1 MRFDRLTP
9 AWALLLLLLGA
20 LGIGGGLWS
29 LSPAAIK
36 TDGRPTVAKLEGQ
49 SAAQIETDSPRQP
62 AVASVAITGIGT
74 QPPTSRALFAYVEPV
89 DAPML
94 TRELPAPTRAMHYVR
109 LNTAL
114 FSGKSS
120 PFWAK
125 AGEGRLE
132 VPLPGGATLR
142 IALSE
147 TTTLG
152 PDRFTSVGT
161 IEGRPQSRALFS
173 YNAGYLH
180 ATIQDV
186 ELGNYTLRTAT
197 AELSQFYEV
206 EDALVPECAQVDAP
220 RPVLDADAVVTL
232 ARRKVVR
239 AATAAA
245 TGSDAPPG
253 AELAPPSAAPASAGT
268 GVVVDVMFVYT
279 QSVLPTLTGAAR
291 TAALQSLFDNAIAKT
306 NSDFAASLVAARVRL
321 VRIAEVRYDE
331 SASTGTTLQSEA
343 LDALRKTTD
352 GKMDE
357 VHALRDQAG
366 ADLVCLILQRVDSS
380 SSGLGY
386 VLETPAENTNPLYG
400 FTVVEYAYVSGT
412 EVVSHELG
420 HNLGCAHDRTN
431 ARNALGALSY
441 GAYRYSFG
449 YRFRGQDGLTYRTI
463 MAYAPGTRIGYFS
476 NPNVLAPAPI
486 SVPVGVPP
494 GEPGEAHNALTIDQ
508 SAFEVANFRLQTQ
521 AASNTGTLLNVAT
534 RAFSGGG
541 EQQLIAGFKVGG
553 TVPRRVLLRATGPA
567 LAAAPFNVAEV
578 LVDPRLTVF
587 NVDVSPAVLVGTN
600 DDWGTP
606 LGAATGPVAL
616 VAAAAQTGAF
626 PLAMGSADAAL
637 LTTLAPG
644 NYTINVTGPAS
655 GVALVE
661 AYGAEAT
668 GNRFL
673 SLSTR
678 GFADRDRKMIAGFVV
693 EAGAGPTKRILIR
706 VQGPSLAKFGLG
718 AMDDPYLEI
727 FNSAG
732 ERIMKN
738 DDWSTGAARV
748 NGVQDDFRPDVTYY
762 NEQQIFATGFAPGNR
777 REPCLMADLAPGN
790 YTVSVEPFELLPSQP
805 ARPGVAIVEVFEVNP
820 R

>member
-1 MRFDRLTP
+1 MRSDRRRP

-20 LGIGGGLWS
+20 CGIGGGLWS
-29 LSPAAIK
+29 FRPVEII
-36 TDGRPTVAKLEGQ
+36 TDERPTVAEGEGR
-49 SAAQIETDSPRQP
+49 SEAQIETDRTRPP
-62 AVASVAITGIGT
+62 AITSVAITGIEAR
-74 QPPTSRALFAYVEPV
+74 PPASRALFAYVEPV
-89 DAPML
+89 DGPIL
-94 TRELPAPTRAMHYVR
+94 TRALPAPTRVMHYVQ
-109 LNTAL
+109 LNAAL

-132 VPLPGGATLR
+132 VPLHGGATLR
-142 IALSE
+142 IVLSE

-161 IEGRPQSRALFS
+161 IEDRPQSRALFS
-173 YNAGYLH
+173 YNGGFLH

-197 AELSQFYEV
+197 AELSQFYEID
-206 EDALVPECAQVDAP
+206 DALVPECAQVNAP
-220 RPVLDADAVVTL
+220 RPVLDADAVVAL
-232 ARRKVVR
+232 ARRKAAR
-239 AATAAA
+239 AATTA
-245 TGSDAPPG
+245 TGSEAPAG

-268 GVVVDVMFVYT
+268 GVVVDVMFAYT

-306 NSDFAASLVAARVRL
+306 NSDFAASLVAARSRL

-331 SASTGTTLQSEA
+331 SASTGTTVQSEA
-343 LDALRKTTD
+343 LDAVRKTTD

-357 VHALRDQAG
+357 VHALRDEAG

-400 FTVVEYAYVSGT
+400 FSVVEYAYVAGT

-420 HNLGCAHDRTN
+420 HNLGCAHDRNN

-441 GAYRYSFG
+441 GAYPYSFG
-449 YRFRGQDGLTYRTI
+449 HRFRGQDGLTYRTI
-463 MAYAPGTRIGYFS
+463 MAYAPGTRVGFFS
-476 NPNVLAPAPI
+476 NPNVIAPAPI
-486 SVPVGVPP
+486 NVPVGVPP

-508 SAFEVANFRLQTQ
+508 CAFEVANFRLQTQ
-521 AASNTGTLLNVAT
+521 AAPNTGTLLNVAT
-534 RAFSGGG
+534 RAFSGTG
-541 EQQLIAGFKVGG
+541 EQQLIAGFAVGG

-578 LVDPRLTVF
+578 LADPRLTVF
-587 NVDVSPAVLVGTN
+587 NVDVNPPVVVGVN

-606 LGAATGPVAL
+606 IGAASGPAAL
-616 VAAAAQTGAF
+616 AAAAAQTGAF
-626 PLAMGSADAAL
+626 PLVAGSADAAL
-637 LTTLAPG
+637 LATLAPG
-644 NYTINVTGPAS
+644 NYTLNVTGPAP

-678 GFADRDRKMIAGFVV
+678 GFADRERKMIAGFVV

-718 AMDDPYLEI
+718 AMDDPYMEI

-762 NEQQIFATGFAPGNR
+762 NERQIFATGFAPGNR
-777 REPCLMADLAPGN
+777 REPCIMADLAPGS
-790 YTVSVEPFELLPSQP
+790 YTVAVEPFELLPSQP